1 MKVLATGASEIQQVF
16 KGQDLTDVLA
26 AYMVGIKEVFA
37 FSLAGAAFTVL
48 VAFVIP
54 FKKLPSQDSKAE
66 NRAKTQ
72 VSHDSMDRRACH
84 HDLGDQTLQLLY

>member
-16 KGQDLTDVLA
+16 KGQDLTAVLA

-37 FSLAGAAFTVL
+37 FCLAGAALTIL
-48 VAFVIP
+48 VALVIH

-66 NRAKTQ
+66 ENRAK
-72 VSHDSMDRRACH
+72 A
-84 HDLGDQTLQLLY
+84 